1 MSEQVVTIEEAKAS
15 EASAL
20 ITLIKEAADETDF
33 IIGTEDII
41 AATIEELECF
51 LEASQESLTDI
62 CLLLKVGD
70 TLAGLLNIAGKA
82 YRETSYVGD
91 CFMLVLKSYRNH
103 GLGQLLMETALDW
116 ARETK

>member
-41 AATIEELECF
+41 AATVEEL
-51 LEASQESLTDI
+51 
-62 CLLLKVGD
+62 
-70 TLAGLLNIAGKA
+70 
-82 YRETSYVGD
+82 
-91 CFMLVLKSYRNH
+91 
-103 GLGQLLMETALDW
+103 
-116 ARETK
+116 